1 MRTQKLTF
9 LLLICVIAFSA
20 DVDKGFAAQT
30 AGPKYTAADLVYRA
44 FNRVSK
50 NYPRSNN
57 QMNAFYKEQ
66 VVKNNSIVSVNEA
79 MLNIGKSPYLTTQK
93 DIVSI
98 KKIRGNRNI
107 HDNDLLMIKLQG
119 GPITALQLDVV
130 KNPFLGGEI
139 FNMSDLYDFEY
150 EEAAEINQKSFYVVR
165 FKEKAGSS
173 EMLFRGKIYIETESL
188 AIGKV
193 EFSMNVENREY
204 AYERFLKHAPK
215 QCEISMIS
223 ATYSVNYK
231 EYGNLWYFD
240 YSSSDVSFILNHR
253 ENSPQF
259 YTVCSEMAITN
270 LLAEG
275 LTIDKKDQLKA
286 TDILSDKINDVK
298 MASDWDIYNKILL
311 LAAKY

>member
-1 MRTQKLTF
+1 MKTQKLSAY
-9 LLLICVIAFSA
+9 LLIVIITFFAGM
-20 DVDKGFAAQT
+20 DKGLAAQIT
-30 AGPKYTAADLVYRA
+30 NPEYTAADLVYHA
-44 FNRVSK
+44 FNKVSR
-50 NYPRSNN
+50 NYPRVDN

-66 VVKNNSIVSVNEA
+66 VVKNNAIISVNEA
-79 MLNIGKSPYLTTQK
+79 ILNIGKSPYLTTKK

-98 KKIRGNRNI
+98 NRIRGNQKNPE
-107 HDNDLLMIKLQG
+107 NDLLMIKLQG

-130 KNPFLGGEI
+130 KHPFLGGEI
-139 FNMSDLYDFEY
+139 FNISESYDFEY
-150 EEAAEINQKSFYVVR
+150 EEPTEINQKNFYVVR

-173 EMLFRGKIYIETESL
+173 EMLFRGRIYIETKSL

-204 AYERFLKHAPK
+204 AYERFLKHAPG
-215 QCEISMIS
+215 QCDIRMIS

-240 YSSSDVSFILNHR
+240 YSSSDVSFILNHK
-253 ENSPQF
+253 ENPPQY

-270 LLAEG
+270 LVAEG
-275 LTIDKKDQLKA
+275 LVIDKKDQLKE
-286 TDILSDKINDVK
+286 TDILLDKINDVK
-298 MASDWDIYNKILL
+298 IASDWDIYNKILL

>member
-1 MRTQKLTF
+1 MKTQKLSVY
-9 LLLICVIAFSA
+9 LLIGVITFFAGMN
-20 DVDKGFAAQT
+20 KGLAAQT
-30 AGPKYTAADLVYRA
+30 ASPKYTAADLVYRA
-44 FNRVSK
+44 FNRVSR
-50 NYPRSNN
+50 NYPRTDN

-66 VVKNNSIVSVNEA
+66 VVKNNAIVSVNEV
-79 MLNIGKSPYLTTQK
+79 MLNIGKGPYLTTKK

-98 KKIRGNRNI
+98 QKIRGNQKNL
-107 HDNDLLMIKLQG
+107 DQELLMIKLQG

-139 FNMSDLYDFEY
+139 FNLSDFYDFEY
-150 EEAAEINQKSFYVVR
+150 EEPAEINQKNFYVVK
-165 FKEKAGSS
+165 FKEKAGIS

-193 EFSMNVENREY
+193 EFSMNVENRDY

-215 QCEISMIS
+215 QCKIRMIS

-240 YSSSDVSFILNHR
+240 YSSSDVSFILNHK
-253 ENSPQF
+253 ENLPQY

-270 LLAEG
+270 LVAEG
-275 LTIDKKDQLKA
+275 VTIDKKDQFKE
-286 TDILSDKINDVK
+286 TDILLDKINDVK